1 MLVFQFIIFSDQ
13 VFWNLLTKVLL
24 SGRRLR
30 LLLDYATLVIE
41 LAHLDVPLE
50 RQKVFPVY
58 YKGELAGVYI
68 ADIVVD
74 GKIILE
80 LKSSFQLTGV
90 MEAQLINYL
99 RLSKLQVGY
108 LVNFR
113 NIRVEWKKFV
123 KDAYASS
130 ERSE

>member
-1 MLVFQFIIFSDQ
+1 MSKLIHSQLSNTVLGACFS
-13 VFWNLLTKVLL
+13 VHNILGPGLLE
-24 SGRRLR
+24 SAYEG
-30 LLLDYATLVIE
+30 ALVIE
-41 LAHLDVPLE
+41 LAHLGIPVE

-58 YKGELAGVYI
+58 YKGELAGAYI

-80 LKSSFQLTGV
+80 LKSAVRLTGV

-99 RLSKLQVGY
+99 RLSKVQVGY

-113 NIRVEWKKFV
+113 NSRVEWKRFV
-123 KDAYASS
+123 FQR
-130 ERSE
+130 E